1 MKKKILPSYANTKTT
16 KKKITKTK
24 KKFVNV
30 RNNEPRKI
38 PSTGKFSSLKILL
51 KKGSILF
58 LGICSIFFLVFI
70 LTKAYHGITN
80 ISFFALNNVHI
91 TGNTR
96 LANTDILKYGNINL
110 GQNTLSIPIAK
121 TQQKLLDAPWIENV
135 SITRKLPNELF
146 IDITERKAYFWVQQD
161 KKIYYADRK
170 GEIIAALSPEKATF
184 HPLLEIDSTNP
195 KYIILLEEFLQYME
209 SSYTPIQIADA
220 TWIKITPS
228 GRLEIFYEN
237 TNKHISL
244 SLLEWK
250 KHIQNIINAWL
261 DLVRYNELEEI
272 LTIRAI
278 NNRVWVEKKD

>member
-1 MKKKILPSYANTKTT
+1 
-16 KKKITKTK
+16 
-24 KKFVNV
+24 
-30 RNNEPRKI
+30 
-38 PSTGKFSSLKILL
+38 
-51 KKGSILF
+51 
-58 LGICSIFFLVFI
+58 
-70 LTKAYHGITN
+70 
-80 ISFFALNNVHI
+80 
-91 TGNTR
+91 
-96 LANTDILKYGNINL
+96 
-110 GQNTLSIPIAK
+110 
-121 TQQKLLDAPWIENV
+121 
-135 SITRKLPNELF
+135 
-146 IDITERKAYFWVQQD
+146 
-161 KKIYYADRK
+161 
-170 GEIIAALSPEKATF
+170 
-184 HPLLEIDSTNP
+184 
-195 KYIILLEEFLQYME
+195 ME